1 MSQSTHFDAPGQGR
15 HTGTTMPQVMA
26 GLEASG
32 FGFEVWPCDDK
43 FADTASFCARYQ
55 VPPENSVNA
64 ILVVSKNDASSF
76 ALCMVP
82 ANRRLDVNGV
92 VRKRLGAKK
101 ASFASAET
109 TKELTGMEIG
119 GVTPI
124 GLPAGV
130 PVWVEAGVMALDY
143 VILGGGNRTSKLKVP
158 RPCSRQSPT
167 ARSSRGLQS
176 QGDSRRRRID
186 PGARVDVGTWSDGGV
201 WVNGGARDARADARS
216 GAMASMSH
224 CQTARDISRRHGHWH
239 HQRIFVFAWRVKC
252 ALMMSSV
259 SLPPRCGRPFEGRTP
274 IVYSP
279 PARDATAF
287 QHHRKYWE
295 NL

>member
-1 MSQSTHFDAPGQGR
+1 MSHSTHFDAPGQGR

-32 FGFEVWPCDDK
+32 LGFEVWPCDDE

-119 GVTPI
+119 GVTPV

-158 RPCSRQSPT
+158 AAMFETIPNCEIVE
-167 ARSSRGLQS
+167 GLAK
-176 QGDSRRRRID
+176 
-186 PGARVDVGTWSDGGV
+186 PG
-201 WVNGGARDARADARS
+201 
-216 GAMASMSH
+216 
-224 CQTARDISRRHGHWH
+224 
-239 HQRIFVFAWRVKC
+239 
-252 ALMMSSV
+252 
-259 SLPPRCGRPFEGRTP
+259 
-274 IVYSP
+274 
-279 PARDATAF
+279 
-287 QHHRKYWE
+287 
-295 NL
+295 